1 LGLTG
6 ASPNSKEI
14 SMTTTT
20 ANTAAAPVATIFA
33 FNDPF
38 VLQALDGLTNEEL
51 WRPLTISNNP
61 LLWVAGHIVQTRA
74 MVLQI
79 LGERAET
86 GWGNLFDRGAKIGD
100 PKEYPSGPE
109 VARAT
114 GEISARLHSAL
125 AIVPDEQ
132 LSRSASL
139 QIPGLK
145 TLADE
150 LAFFALHDSY
160 HVGQLAYIRKGL
172 GYPGLAG

>member
-1 LGLTG
+1 
-6 ASPNSKEI
+6 
-14 SMTTTT
+14 MTTKT
-20 ANTAAAPVATIFA
+20 ANTSAAPIALIFA

-38 VLQALDGLTNEEL
+38 VLQALEGVTREEL
-51 WRPLTISNNP
+51 WRPLTKSNNP

-86 GWGNLFDRGAKIGD
+86 GWGTLFDRGAKIGD
-100 PKEYPSGPE
+100 PKDYPSGPE
-109 VARAT
+109 IARVMSA
-114 GEISARLHSAL
+114 ISSQLHTTLAAL
-125 AIVPDEQ
+125 QDEQ
-132 LSRSASL
+132 LNRPASL
-139 QIPGLK
+139 PIPGLK

-172 GYPGLAG
+172 GRPGLAD